1 LIYNCHI
8 DYKNT
13 IYRDKNILETQ
24 YKKDKQ
30 KTEKKRILLHAQ
42 STGLGGKKD
51 VTIIGD
57 QE

>member
-1 LIYNCHI
+1 M
-8 DYKNT
+8 
-13 IYRDKNILETQ
+13 ETQ
-24 YKKDKQ
+24 HKKGKQ
-30 KTEKKRILLHAQ
+30 KTGKKRILLHAQ